1 MTQAQWMKRVIKP
14 LAFVAALVP
23 LGLLAWHG
31 SNGELSANPISDI
44 THETGTWTLRFLM
57 ITLAVTPLR
66 RLTGWTGIQR
76 LRRMFGLFAFFYAS
90 LHFMTYLYLDQ
101 FFDFDSILHDIPKRP
116 FIAVGFTAFV
126 LMIPLAATSMDR
138 IAKWMGGK
146 RWRQLHRLVYVTAIA
161 GVIHYLWLVKA
172 DTRPPLVYAAILAVL
187 LGYRLWVFMRP
198 RLAQLHLPSRKETE
212 PA

>member
-1 MTQAQWMKRVIKP
+1 MKRVIKP
-14 LAFVAALVP
+14 LAFVAALLP
-23 LGLLAWHG
+23 LGFLVWHG
-31 SNGELSANPISDI
+31 LSGELSANPISDI
-44 THETGTWTLRFLM
+44 TNETGTWTLRFLM

-66 RLTGWTGIQR
+66 RITSWSSVQR
-76 LRRMFGLFAFFYAS
+76 LRRMFGLFAFFYGS

-101 FFDFDSILHDIPKRP
+101 FFDFNSILHDIPKRP
-116 FIAVGFTAFV
+116 FITVGFAAFV

-146 RWRQLHRLVYVTAIA
+146 RWRRLHRLVYATATA

-172 DTRPPLVYAAILAVL
+172 DTRPPLVYAVILAVL
-187 LGYRLWVFMRP
+187 LGYRAWIYVKP
-198 RLAQLHLPSRKETE
+198 RLAQLYLLARKEAG